1 MRISDWSSDVC
12 SSDLWN
18 GRILAV
24 LASGP
29 AYASFIETDLRPRA
43 ARRARRWL
51 LDRDGCADRAAGRS
65 AAGHQ
70 PAQRALAVRRRG
82 PRSEEPTSELQSLMR
97 IPYAVFRLTKK
108 TQTQHTTQ

>member
-65 AAGHQ
+65 DAGHQ

-82 PRSEEPTSELQSLMR
+82 PPATHGRASGGARVCQYVE
-97 IPYAVFRLTKK
+97 IWVAVVT
-108 TQTQHTTQ
+108 

>member
-24 LASGP
+24 LASVP

-43 ARRARRWL
+43 ARRARRRL
-51 LDRDGCADRAAGRS
+51 LDRDGCADRAAARS

-82 PRSEEPTSELQSLMR
+82 PRSEERRGGKEWVRRVDLGGRRR
-97 IPYAVFRLTKK
+97 IKKKK
-108 TQTQHTTQ
+108 TTKNS